1 MKTQNTNRAV
11 GSMTTNVFNAPI
23 GNAYINSTVHTTNNV
38 TITVPI
44 LQDIDR
50 ISEGNPELQAAAL
63 ELRNAHA
70 QGTSV
75 VEKFQK
81 WATLAIT
88 VGGLAEKIHQYYP
101 HIAALI
107 SKR

>member
-11 GSMTTNVFNAPI
+11 GSTTTNVFNASVE
-23 GNAYINSTVHTTNNV
+23 NAYINSVVHTTNNI

-88 VGGLAEKIHQYYP
+88 VGGL
-101 HIAALI
+101 
-107 SKR
+107 S